1 LAGTIETNPEENSN
15 WRRHKNA
22 CPYYRE
28 RWFPCNDV
36 SGEPMYQVFCL
47 KGTPPETL
55 EEQEKCFRSKVGCWR
70 LSKRNEQNQQTP
82 EEDPITTAQQT
93 ASR

>member
-1 LAGTIETNPEENSN
+1 LTGTIETHPEENSN

-22 CPYYRE
+22 CPNYRE

-47 KGTPPETL
+47 NGTPPETL

-70 LSKRNEQNQQTP
+70 LAKRNKQNQQTP
-82 EEDPITTAQQT
+82 EEEPMTTAQT